1 MIFDREIFGF
11 GVEVARRGHLEGAKA
26 GTEGMVLDSL
36 EFGYVGKGKVREPD
50 RRCIGK
56 DRTEDG
62 AVGEKH
68 GLLLCAPGGAS
79 QGFEDVK
86 AGGGAGND
94 VGNMGGKGEMGVKGD
109 P

>member
-26 GTEGMVLDSL
+26 GTEGLVLDSL
-36 EFGYVGKGKVREPD
+36 EFEYVGKGKVREPD

-56 DRTEDG
+56 DG

-86 AGGGAGND
+86 AGGGAGDD

>member
-11 GVEVARRGHLEGAKA
+11 RVEVARRGHLDGAKA
-26 GTEGMVLDSL
+26 GLVLDAL
-36 EFGYVGKGKVREPD
+36 EFGNVGKGKVREPD
-50 RRCIGK
+50 RRCIDK
-56 DRTEDG
+56 DRMEDG

-94 VGNMGGKGEMGVKGD
+94 VGNIGGKGEMGVKGD

>member
-1 MIFDREIFGF
+1 MDGDR
-11 GVEVARRGHLEGAKA
+11 
-26 GTEGMVLDSL
+26 M
-36 EFGYVGKGKVREPD
+36 
-50 RRCIGK
+50 
-56 DRTEDG
+56 EDG
-62 AVGEKH
+62 TVGEKH

-86 AGGGAGND
+86 AGGGAGNH